1 MSYASVIGQQLISET
16 KLQFDDSATANTL
29 KTIYTQTLVG
39 KFIYTVQF
47 QITSTVDLDSVNII
61 CGSTEIIE
69 VSQSQFYTRTCTGI
83 ATGVFEI
90 KVKFKEDVDYVIE
103 CSLLKLG

>member
-1 MSYASVIGQQLISET
+1 MFYASVIGQQLISET

-47 QITSTVDLDSVNII
+47 
-61 CGSTEIIE
+61 
-69 VSQSQFYTRTCTGI
+69 
-83 ATGVFEI
+83 
-90 KVKFKEDVDYVIE
+90 
-103 CSLLKLG
+103 

>member
-16 KLQFDDSATANTL
+16 KLQFDDSATANAL

-47 QITSTVDLDSVNII
+47 
-61 CGSTEIIE
+61 
-69 VSQSQFYTRTCTGI
+69 
-83 ATGVFEI
+83 
-90 KVKFKEDVDYVIE
+90 
-103 CSLLKLG
+103 